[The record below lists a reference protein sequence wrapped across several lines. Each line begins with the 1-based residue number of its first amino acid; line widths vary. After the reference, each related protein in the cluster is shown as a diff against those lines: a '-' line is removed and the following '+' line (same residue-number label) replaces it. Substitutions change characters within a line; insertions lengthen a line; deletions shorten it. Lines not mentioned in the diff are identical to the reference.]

1 MVPNSTSS
9 NPKSVKKDNEMN
21 SVNAVKKDKEMNS
34 VKKDKEQQRRMN
46 SVNANTSD
54 IKKCCCHT
62 QLKKNSVQG
71 SELRNKEKSPL
82 LKDMCSPSISCTSR
96 SRRGVVV
103 NLTQKQDK
111 DDRGRLKTCR
121 IEGNDNST
129 DEELERKARAAEEQ
143 AQLLLEDMEY
153 LTKSSV
159 KVSPYKK
166 AESENVKVELLQL
179 KVKKLLQEK
188 RNLVLQVA
196 CETRSRIAERCA
208 ANEALEV
215 DRKREE
221 CTAVKI
227 RERV

>member
-1 MVPNSTSS
+1 V
-9 NPKSVKKDNEMN
+9 
-21 SVNAVKKDKEMNS
+21 A
-34 VKKDKEQQRRMN
+34 
-46 SVNANTSD
+46 
-54 IKKCCCHT
+54 
-62 QLKKNSVQG
+62 
-71 SELRNKEKSPL
+71 
-82 LKDMCSPSISCTSR
+82 
-96 SRRGVVV
+96 V
-103 NLTQKQDK
+103 NLTKKQDK

-121 IEGNDNST
+121 IEGYDNST

-166 AESENVKVELLQL
+166 AESEKVKVELLQL

-208 ANEALEV
+208 ANEALKLIEKEKNALQSRLEKEF
-215 DRKREE
+215 DRMTKEWE
-221 CTAVKI
+221 DKVVKI
-227 RERV
+227 KMEEKRLKDRMQDMAEKNVALQRQVSDLNNKEFTHLKSPVGESIELKTR